1 MKERLQKIIYAAG
14 IDSRRHAE
22 AMITEGRV
30 SVNGEIVR
38 ELGSKADPQK
48 DVIRIDGKIISI
60 ENPGC
65 YIALYKPAGYVTTLS
80 DPQKR
85 PTVVDLVRDVPERV
99 YPVGRLDYDSAGL
112 LLLTNDGAFAQKIS
126 HPGFRVPKTYR
137 AKIAGRIS
145 LEKLKEIS
153 KGILLPDGVFKPENL
168 KQEKVNDKSAW
179 ISLTLHEGRNRIIR
193 RGFEAAGF
201 TVTRLVRTSIGNITL
216 SGLSEGSWRPLSDR
230 EVRELQAPPQGK
242 KGKNILDNHPK
253 INNSRAVR
261 DNRHH
266 KYSGFK
272 QQS

>member
-1 MKERLQKIIYAAG
+1 MKERLQKIISAAG

-230 EVRELQAPPQGK
+230 EVRELQAP
-242 KGKNILDNHPK
+242 
-253 INNSRAVR
+253 
-261 DNRHH
+261 
-266 KYSGFK
+266 
-272 QQS
+272 